1 MAPIRKI
8 TVLGGGSAGFIAA
21 LTLKRKI
28 PDLKV
33 TVIRSPHLGII
44 GVGEGT
50 TANFPKH
57 FHEYLGLKP
66 ERFFA
71 EAQPIWKLGIRYLW
85 GPRASFNYTF
95 TAQTD
100 YRHRDL
106 PKNNGYYCDDDF
118 SNVDLSSALMDEKRI
133 FARQPNGAMQVFN
146 NFGYHIENK
155 KLVGYLEA
163 RARDFGVSIIDAT
176 VIRVR
181 RLEEGGVAALV
192 LDTGSEEVA
201 DLFVDAS
208 GFHAELL
215 GLEFKEPFVDYSDSL
230 FSDRAVV
237 GGWPREEGEPIQP
250 YTTAETMDAGWCWR
264 IDHEEIINRGYV
276 FCSAHISDEEAEAEY
291 RRKNP
296 RAGQTRIV
304 KFRTGRYQRQ
314 WVHNVVAIGN
324 AAGFVEPLEASALMT
339 ICLQSQGLTDALI
352 ECDLQP
358 SDSMVKMY
366 NIYMASLWD
375 EVRDFLAVHYKFNSR
390 IDTPYW
396 RRCQEETALHGAE
409 GLIEFYKDN
418 GPSVLSKSV
427 LVHPVSPFGI
437 EGYYTLLVGQQVP
450 YQRRHHITSK
460 ELALWNN
467 YRKKNQMT
475 ATHAFG
481 VKEALSQLRDPRWCW
496 V

>member
-1 MAPIRKI
+1 MTAVKKI

-28 PDLKV
+28 PGLQV

-50 TANFPKH
+50 TPNFPKH

-66 ERFFA
+66 EKFFA

-85 GPRASFNYTF
+85 GPRNSFNYTF
-95 TAQTD
+95 TNQTD
-100 YRHRDL
+100 FRFKDL

-118 SNVDLSSALMDEKRI
+118 SSVDLSSALMDEKRI
-133 FARQPNGAMQVFN
+133 FARPADGTMQVLN
-146 NFGYHIENK
+146 HFGYHVENK

-163 RARDFGVSIIDAT
+163 RARDFGVNIIDAT
-176 VIRVR
+176 VTNVR
-181 RLEEGGVAALV
+181 RLENGGVAALV
-192 LDTGSEEVA
+192 LDNETEEIA

-215 GLEFKEPFVDYSDSL
+215 GRELGEPFVDYSDSL

-237 GGWPREEGEPIQP
+237 GGWAREENDPIQP
-250 YTTAETMDAGWCWR
+250 YTTAETMNAGWCWR

-276 FCSAHISDEEAEAEY
+276 FCSAHITDEEAEAEY

-296 RAGQTRIV
+296 QAGQTRIV

-314 WVHNVVAIGN
+314 WVHNVIAVGN
-324 AAGFVEPLEASALMT
+324 AAGFVEPLEATALMT
-339 ICLQSQGLTDALI
+339 ICLQSQGLTDALM

-358 SDSMVKMY
+358 TESMGKMY
-366 NIYMASLWD
+366 NTYMASLWD
-375 EVRDFLAVHYKFNSR
+375 DVRDFLAIHYKFNSR

-396 RRCQEETALHGAE
+396 RRCQEETAIHGAGE
-409 GLIEFYKDN
+409 LVEFYREN
-418 GPSVLSKSV
+418 GPSVLPKSV

-437 EGYYTLLVGQQVP
+437 EGYYTLLVGQQVAHKKP
-450 YQRRHHITSK
+450 HAITPK
-460 ELALWNN
+460 EQTLWNN
-467 YRKKNQMT
+467 YRKKNQLT
-475 ATHAFG
+475 ASRAFN
-481 VKEALSQLRDPRWCW
+481 VKQALGQLRDPRWCW